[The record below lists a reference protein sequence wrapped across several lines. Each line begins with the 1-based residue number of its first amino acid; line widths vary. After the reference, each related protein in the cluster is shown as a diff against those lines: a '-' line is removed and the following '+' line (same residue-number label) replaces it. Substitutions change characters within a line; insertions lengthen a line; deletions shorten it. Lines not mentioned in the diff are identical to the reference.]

1 MGLEAGLNGWSG
13 GAGKVGRLVIA
24 RMRSWAPLKAVGR
37 HSNIQ
42 NGEPYLVKGF
52 MLRNIDF
59 SVYQ

>member
-24 RMRSWAPLKAVGR
+24 RMRSWAPLKAGAS

-42 NGEPYLVKGF
+42 NREEMVSDVDVGNVLWG
-52 MLRNIDF
+52 
-59 SVYQ
+59 S